1 LLAGTY
7 GWWKARNIFVIGE
20 IEIFLFCL
28 SPTPL
33 FIAGGAIMLLIFALW
48 ERHITAQGGTPLVR
62 LDVLKDRRIKS
73 GLFVQMVQNTLFGGF
88 LFSMALFLQIVLG
101 LNAMQTGFVYLPL
114 SIPLLFASLT
124 ASRLSIFIPP
134 RRIIQA
140 GLLLLTAGLLLVNAV
155 IDVKVKGLPL
165 MLGFAL
171 IGVGG
176 GLIASQIMN
185 LVLSQVSSERTSET
199 AALMNTSQNL
209 GMSLGTALMG
219 SILIA
224 GLASGAFALIDE
236 SKVLPD
242 PIKENLTVAVEEN
255 VRFLSNEQLENILKN
270 APPDI
275 SQEILRINEIA
286 RIDGIKASLRG
297 CLKIKFDSTIGI
309 KYYPIWSMYT

>member
-1 LLAGTY
+1 M
-7 GWWKARNIFVIGE
+7 
-20 IEIFLFCL
+20 
-28 SPTPL
+28 
-33 FIAGGAIMLLIFALW
+33 AI
-48 ERHITAQGGTPLVR
+48 
-62 LDVLKDRRIKS
+62 
-73 GLFVQMVQNTLFGGF
+73 
-88 LFSMALFLQIVLG
+88 FLQIVLG
-101 LNAMQTGFVYLPL
+101 LNAMQTGFFYLPL
-114 SIPLLFASLT
+114 FTPLLFASLT

-140 GLLLLTAGLLLVNAV
+140 GLLLLTGGLLLVNAV

-165 MLGFAL
+165 MSGFAL

-209 GMSLGTALMG
+209 GVSLGAALMG

-224 GLASGAFALIDE
+224 GLASGAFVLIDE

-242 PIKENLTVAVEEN
+242 SIKENLTVAVEEN
-255 VRFLSNEQLENILKN
+255 VRFLSNEQLQNILKN

>member
-1 LLAGTY
+1 
-7 GWWKARNIFVIGE
+7 
-20 IEIFLFCL
+20 
-28 SPTPL
+28 
-33 FIAGGAIMLLIFALW
+33 
-48 ERHITAQGGTPLVR
+48 
-62 LDVLKDRRIKS
+62 
-73 GLFVQMVQNTLFGGF
+73 
-88 LFSMALFLQIVLG
+88 MALFLQIVLG

-140 GLLLLTAGLLLVNAV
+140 GLLLLTAGLLLVTAI

-165 MLGFAL
+165 MFGFAL

-224 GLASGAFALIDE
+224 GLASGDLPL
-236 SKVLPD
+236 SMKVKFFPTL
-242 PIKENLTVAVEEN
+242 
-255 VRFLSNEQLENILKN
+255 
-270 APPDI
+270 
-275 SQEILRINEIA
+275 LR
-286 RIDGIKASLRG
+286 K
-297 CLKIKFDSTIGI
+297 T
-309 KYYPIWSMYT
+309 